1 MDDASENVTRPESKP
16 VPVCSGA
23 HPLVNAGPSTVAL
36 HIMYMRR
43 RASLALVATLACVL
57 AGPVAVHAQS
67 GPAVIEA
74 VRAGDLEAASN
85 LLAAGADVNEPQGDG
100 ATALQWAAHH
110 NDLDA
115 AKLLI
120 DAGADVNVANA
131 LGATP
136 LWLAAVNGSAP
147 MVARLLEAGAHP
159 NAALKMGE
167 TVLMTAAR
175 SGDLDTVERLVAHAA
190 DVNAAEH
197 ERGQTALMWAVAQRH
212 SEVARLLIS
221 HGADLHARSKV
232 TYQLENTAGNT
243 NPTGNFQM
251 ARGGSTALLFA
262 ARNGDVATARV
273 LIDAG
278 ADVDDVAASGTSAL
292 VIAAHSGHGA
302 FGIYVLEQGANANAA
317 EAGYTALHA
326 AVLRGQVELVEALLE
341 HGADPDAVVEHGTPG
356 RRFSA
361 DYGIR
366 YQLIGTTTFWLAAKY
381 GEPEIV
387 RTLAQH
393 GADPFV
399 VSRNRASTLQAAMGM
414 PGSSLEGRRDRIG
427 NSLPDLEAEERMTL
441 ELAGIVLDLGVD
453 VNAADRRGN
462 TALHDAVRKNFP
474 SVVEFL
480 AAQGAD
486 INAENE
492 RGQTAL
498 ELAETPQT
506 IQGTNGLRGTR
517 PEIAAILRRL
527 GTSDG
532 VSPTPAVSAEWDRA
546 AAAQYLDER
555 QDWWLSWPGAARDH
569 GTTCV
574 SCHTT
579 LPYALARP
587 ALRAA
592 LGETG
597 PAIPEAHLLEGI
609 KKRVE
614 MWNEVE
620 PFYPDQTVGLPK
632 TSESRGT
639 EAILNA
645 ITLASQDAHDGHLS
659 DGTRKAFENLWKLQ
673 FTRGEGAGA
682 WAWLYFDLAPWE
694 SEGAAYF
701 GAALAAVAVG
711 VAPDDYA
718 ASTEI
723 QEPLALLRT
732 YLREGHESRPPYDR
746 VMLLWASSELPGLLT
761 SAEQQAIIRDVM
773 SLQTS
778 DGGWSLTS
786 LRPWR
791 GQDGF
796 SPGPGSDGYATGLIA
811 FVLQQAGVSAGQENM
826 KAALAWLV
834 QNQDPTSGG
843 WPASS
848 LNRERDPESDRGR
861 FMADSATGFAV
872 LALIKAD
879 LSNDDP

>member
-1 MDDASENVTRPESKP
+1 M
-16 VPVCSGA
+16 
-23 HPLVNAGPSTVAL
+23 
-36 HIMYMRR
+36 
-43 RASLALVATLACVL
+43 ALVATLACVL
-57 AGPVAVHAQS
+57 AGPVAAHAQAV
-67 GPAVIEA
+67 PAVIEA
-74 VRAGDLEAASN
+74 VRAGDFEMART
-85 LLAAGADVNEPQGDG
+85 LLADGADVNTLQGDG
-100 ATALQWAAHH
+100 ATALHWAAHR

-115 AKLLI
+115 ATLLI
-120 DAGADVNVANA
+120 EAGADVDVANG

-147 MVARLLEAGAHP
+147 MVGLLLKAGASP
-159 NAALKMGE
+159 NVSLRMGE

-175 SGDLDTVERLVAHAA
+175 SGDVPTVERLVSHAA

-197 ERGQTALMWAVAQRH
+197 DRGQTALMWAVAQQH
-212 SEVARLLIS
+212 ADVARVLIS
-221 HGADLHARSKV
+221 HGADLHARTNVS
-232 TYQLENTAGNT
+232 YQLENTAGNT
-243 NPTGNFQM
+243 NPSGNFQM

-262 ARNGDVATARV
+262 ARNGDVETARV
-273 LIDAG
+273 LVDAG

-292 VIAAHSGHGA
+292 VVAAHSGHGSL
-302 FGIYVLEQGANANAA
+302 GIYLLEKGADANAA

-326 AVLRGQVELVEALLE
+326 AVLRSQVELVEALLE
-341 HGADPDAVVEHGTPG
+341 HGADPNAEVQHGTPG

-361 DYGIR
+361 DFGIR
-366 YQLIGTTTFWLAAKY
+366 HQLIGTTAFWLAAKY

-387 RTLAQH
+387 RTLAEH
-393 GADPFV
+393 GAYPFV
-399 VSRNRASTLQAAMGM
+399 LSQNGASTLQAAMGM

-427 NSLPDLEAEERMTL
+427 NSLPDAEAEERMTL
-441 ELAGIVLDLGVD
+441 ELARIILDLGVD

-474 SVVEFL
+474 SVVELL
-480 AAQGAD
+480 AARGAD
-486 INAENE
+486 INAENQ

-498 ELAETPQT
+498 VLAETPQT

-527 GTSDG
+527 GPGDE
-532 VSPTPAVSAEWDRA
+532 SPPAPALSAGWSRA
-546 AAAQYLDER
+546 AAARYLDER
-555 QDWWLSWPGAARDH
+555 QAWWLSWPRASRDH
-569 GTTCV
+569 GTSCV

-597 PAIPEAHLLEGI
+597 PAIPEAHLLEGVRT
-609 KKRVE
+609 RVAS
-614 MWNEVE
+614 WNEVE

-645 ITLASQDAHDGHLS
+645 VILASADAYDGHLS
-659 DGTRKAFENLWKLQ
+659 DDTRRAFENLWKLQ

-694 SEGAAYF
+694 SDGAAYF

-723 QEPLALLRT
+723 QERLALLRA
-732 YLREGHESRPPYDR
+732 YLQKGQESRPPFDR
-746 VMLLWASSELPGLLT
+746 IMLLWASAELPELL
-761 SAEQQAIIRDVM
+761 SADERQSIIRDVM

-778 DGGWSLTS
+778 DGGWSLAS
-786 LRPWR
+786 LRQWK
-791 GQDGF
+791 GQGGF
-796 SPGPGSDGYATGLIA
+796 SPEPGSDGYATGLIA
-811 FVLQQAGVSAGQENM
+811 FVLQRAGVAPAQENM
-826 KAALAWLV
+826 RAALAWLV
-834 QNQDPTSGG
+834 QNQDAESGR

-848 LNRERDPESDRGR
+848 LNRERDPESDGGR
-861 FMADSATGFAV
+861 FMADAATGFAV
-872 LALIKAD
+872 LALTQAD
-879 LSNDDP
+879 LSNE